1 MDQLGA
7 WAAAL
12 APPWRGIVERA
23 LAARGRFL
31 AVVAPIPPGPTRQRL
46 EELAPAVEGAV
57 QRIADSAWRAIR
69 ARELAATLDVAAA
82 TDELKEA
89 RRDLD
94 VRRRAGGDTTA
105 QERLVA
111 SLAERHRAVNEA
123 LNLADDAEAR
133 LEELNLRLDT
143 MVAHASTIA
152 LRSTLEG
159 PDDLDRELD
168 DIVVG
173 LAALDDALRT
183 LDR

>member
-1 MDQLGA
+1 
-7 WAAAL
+7 
-12 APPWRGIVERA
+12 
-23 LAARGRFL
+23 
-31 AVVAPIPPGPTRQRL
+31 
-46 EELAPAVEGAV
+46 
-57 QRIADSAWRAIR
+57 
-69 ARELAATLDVAAA
+69 
-82 TDELKEA
+82 
-89 RRDLD
+89 
-94 VRRRAGGDTTA
+94 
-105 QERLVA
+105 VA

-133 LEELNLRLDT
+133 LDELNLRLDT